1 MAMPADKV
9 LDALRASLKE
19 TDRLR
24 QRNRQLTA
32 SAWAPIAIV
41 GMGCRFPGEA
51 DSPEQ
56 LWDLIAA
63 GGDAITAFP
72 EDRGWQA
79 LVSGTE
85 TKYVQAGGFVR
96 DVPQFDPGFFG
107 ISPREA
113 LAMDPQQRMLLE
125 VTWETL
131 EHAGIDPAALRGTRT
146 GVFAGGTNSGYGV
159 SVAGTEGTEGY
170 MLTGGLTAVISGR
183 ISYTLGLEGPAV
195 TVDTACSSALV
206 ALHLACQSLRS
217 EECTMALAG
226 AVTVLANPDS
236 FADFAEQGGLAAD
249 GRCKSFAGS
258 ADGTGWSEGAGMFLL
273 ERLSDARR
281 NGHPVLAV
289 IRGSAVNQDGAS
301 NGLSAPNGPAQQRVI
316 RAALSNARLSP
327 ADVDAV
333 EAHGT
338 GTVLGD
344 PIEAQAILAT
354 YGRDRTP
361 ERPLWLGSAK
371 SNLGHT
377 GAAAGAAGLI
387 KMVQAL
393 RHQQLP
399 RTLHVDQP
407 TPRVDWTTGEVR
419 LLTDPRPWAPEVDQA
434 TGKTRVRRAG
444 ISAFGISGTN
454 AHLIVEEAPAEISAA
469 TDTAAPADGSA
480 DADAASSDT
489 AAAVTD
495 AAEPQ
500 PRILTGP
507 TAAWLVSARTAAGL
521 AAQAARLADF
531 GARATDLDPAD
542 VAWSLATTRSLFEHR
557 AVVVGADRAELT
569 AALSALAT
577 GEPASGL
584 VSGAVPAGGG
594 AGRKVFVFP
603 GQGGQWVGMGQE
615 LARTSPVFAARLAE
629 CGAALSPYV
638 DWDLAEV

>member
-24 QRNRQLTA
+24 RRNRQLTA
-32 SAWAPIAIV
+32 SSWEPIAIV
-41 GMGCRFPGEA
+41 GMGCRFPGGVNN
-51 DSPEQ
+51 PEE
-56 LWDLIAA
+56 LWDLVAA
-63 GGDAITAFP
+63 EGDAITGFP
-72 EDRGWQA
+72 EDRGWEA
-79 LVSGTE
+79 VLSGTE
-85 TKYVQAGGFVR
+85 TTYVRTGGFVQDAPR
-96 DVPQFDPGFFG
+96 FDPGFFG

-113 LAMDPQQRMLLE
+113 LAMDPQQRLLLE

-131 EHAGIDPAALRGTRT
+131 EQAGIDPAALRGSST

-159 SVAGTEGTEGY
+159 SVAGIEGTEGY

-217 EECTMALAG
+217 QECSMALAG

-249 GRCKSFAGS
+249 GRCKAFAGA
-258 ADGTGWSEGAGMFLL
+258 ADGIGWSEGAGMFLL

-327 ADVDAV
+327 TEVDAV

-344 PIEAQAILAT
+344 PIEAQAILAA
-354 YGRDRTP
+354 YGRDRTS
-361 ERPLWLGSAK
+361 ERPLWLGSVK

-399 RTLHVDQP
+399 RTLHVDEP
-407 TPRVDWTTGEVR
+407 TPRVDWSAGEVR
-419 LLTDPRPWAPEVDQA
+419 LLTDSRPWVPDAGGA
-434 TGKTRVRRAG
+434 TGKARLRRAG
-444 ISAFGISGTN
+444 VSAFGISGTN
-454 AHLIVEEAPAEISAA
+454 AHVIVEEAPAEA
-469 TDTAAPADGSA
+469 TAAVEG
-480 DADAASSDT
+480 DAPQGAAPELK
-489 AAAVTD
+489 V
-495 AAEPQ
+495 
-500 PRILTGP
+500 LTGP
-507 TAAWLVSARTAAGL
+507 GTAWLVSSRTAGGL
-521 AAQAARLADF
+521 AAQAERLAGF
-531 GARATDLDPAD
+531 SARTADLDPVD
-542 VAWSLATTRSLFEHR
+542 VGWSLATTRSQFEHR
-557 AVVVGADRAELT
+557 AVVIGTGRDELT
-569 AALSALAT
+569 AGLTALAT
-577 GEPASGL
+577 GAPASGL
-584 VSGAVPAGGG
+584 VSGAIPAGGG
-594 AGRKVFVFP
+594 SGR
-603 GQGGQWVGMGQE
+603 
-615 LARTSPVFAARLAE
+615 T
-629 CGAALSPYV
+629 
-638 DWDLAEV
+638 